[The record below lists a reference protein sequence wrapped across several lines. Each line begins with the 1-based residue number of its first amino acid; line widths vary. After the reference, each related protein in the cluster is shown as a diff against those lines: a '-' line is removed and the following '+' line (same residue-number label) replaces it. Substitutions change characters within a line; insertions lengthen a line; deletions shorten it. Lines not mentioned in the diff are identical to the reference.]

1 MRKWNFI
8 GPFLSGFLATGQGQ
22 LPVEGQDRQGMGD
35 FIEGKHLQHLLRAN
49 QVFVQNKLMQT

>member
-22 LPVEGQDRQGMGD
+22 LPVEGQDRQGKGD

-49 QVFVQNKLMQT
+49 QVFV